1 MLIAVGF
8 SEVISLKLVA
18 FIRNHLNDAPLV
30 LNIFS
35 LDKRNK
41 NDKFR
46 NTSLTTFLDFIN

>member
-18 FIRNHLNDAPLV
+18 FIKNHLNDAPLV